1 MLHNQCRSP
10 LLNLKNAIGHQLYRP
25 NSMPY
30 LCYFQSA
37 NSELNLSRMVEA
49 AGEGEDGAG
58 QCLPPVLSGVPSDL
72 QQNALGSLR
81 LHGALR
87 VATQLVGA
95 LDASLADL
103 TISEGGNNGEPPA
116 CLPSTAA
123 QDEELLKA
131 IAEDSTTLCFV
142 NRHLLLFDRGLVI
155 ADAAV
160 EGPSRSDGGA
170 TRQMKCQFRHF
181 LSFSQIALLE
191 DISVAGSRPTEEQV
205 LWFCVSERP
214 RRSAVVSGGTGGG
227 TGLMMGG
234 SESGLQS
241 HLCHVL
247 APHSPEIRIR
257 WLSEL
262 NAALEQSKRR
272 SAMMIATTSNNTTSG
287 GDEGGFAMT
296 FMPTDNSITSCLPHS
311 QSGRF
316 DVFHH

>member
-1 MLHNQCRSP
+1 
-10 LLNLKNAIGHQLYRP
+10 
-25 NSMPY
+25 
-30 LCYFQSA
+30 
-37 NSELNLSRMVEA
+37 MVEA

-58 QCLPPVLSGVPSDL
+58 QCLPPVLTGVPSDL

-95 LDASLADL
+95 LEASLADL
-103 TISEGGNNGEPPA
+103 TISDGNGGPPA
-116 CLPSTAA
+116 PVCPSTAA

-181 LSFSQIALLE
+181 LSFSQIAVLE

-214 RRSAVVSGGTGGG
+214 RRSVVVSSGS
-227 TGLMMGG
+227 GLMMGG
-234 SESGLQS
+234 AEGGLQS

-247 APHSPEIRIR
+247 APHSPEIRVR

-262 NAALEQSKRR
+262 NASLEQSKSRLEDV
-272 SAMMIATTSNNTTSG
+272 STCSNITTTS
-287 GDEGGFAMT
+287 GDEGGFHGLSQ
-296 FMPTDNSITSCLPHS
+296 DLLSCLPRS
-311 QSGRF
+311 ISGRF
-316 DVFHH
+316 DLFQVRE